1 MTKLETVEFTIDYIC
16 NRTEGI
22 PDEFLPHIGMAL
34 QEGMKIAESVMLRKA
49 LKKLSDFNQKQGRLF
64 DSGAR
69 VRLPDCTIDLYDFEK
84 AITEEE

>member
-1 MTKLETVEFTIDYIC
+1 MTKEERVEFTIDYIR
-16 NRTEGI
+16 NRTEGV
-22 PDEFLPHIGMAL
+22 PDEFLPQIGMAL

-64 DSGAR
+64 ESGAR
-69 VRLPDCTIDLYDFEK
+69 VRLSDYTIDLFDFEK

>member
-1 MTKLETVEFTIDYIC
+1 MTKQERVEFTIDYIR

-22 PDEFLPHIGMAL
+22 PDEFLSDISIAL
-34 QEGMKIAESVMLRKA
+34 QEGMRMAESVMLRKA

-64 DSGAR
+64 DSGSR
-69 VRLPDCTIDLYDFEK
+69 MRLSDCTIDLFDFEK

>member
-1 MTKLETVEFTIDYIC
+1 MTKQERAEFTIDYIR

-22 PDEFLPHIGMAL
+22 PDEFLSDISIAL
-34 QEGMKIAESVMLRKA
+34 QEGMRMAESVMLRKA

-69 VRLPDCTIDLYDFEK
+69 VRLSDCTIDLFDFEK

>member
-1 MTKLETVEFTIDYIC
+1 MTKQERVEFTIDYIR

-22 PDEFLPHIGMAL
+22 PDEFLSDISIAL
-34 QEGMKIAESVMLRKA
+34 QEGMRMAESVMLRKA

-64 DSGAR
+64 ESGAR
-69 VRLPDCTIDLYDFEK
+69 VRLSDCTIDLFDFEK